1 MAPRRMSE
9 SSKSSKTVFARSAKM
24 RLSHVRTRKQILR
37 IQAENADQIATGKPL
52 HAVRTSR
59 R

>member
-1 MAPRRMSE
+1 
-9 SSKSSKTVFARSAKM
+9 M
-24 RLSHVRTRKQILR
+24 RLSHERTRKQIRR

-52 HAVRTSR
+52 HLVQTSR